1 MSEPQRCEF
10 FFLRYVPNPINGE
23 FVNFGVVMLDA
34 DRRDGAEGFT
44 AVRFAHD
51 LRRVKCVDANADLEW
66 LHAFEEDLRHQL
78 SVASTR
84 EEMLA
89 KINQFSNLIQ
99 TSSNEFCQTTS
110 PREEVERI
118 AREYLEPP
126 KQKPERIGLLRGR
139 MAVYQP
145 MRALFIK
152 AGVWE
157 LMQHRISVAVF
168 THPGDRFKI
177 DCGYRSNDIFKMFH
191 ALSLKSESDDPKVL
205 AYSYPKSAD
214 GIGRREKAEARLTAV
229 VEDDLDRK
237 SDSVQFALDTFDQAH
252 IAVATLS
259 QVVQLAEV
267 ARKELRV

>member
-1 MSEPQRCEF
+1 MAELQRCEF
-10 FFLRYVPNPINGE
+10 FLLRYVPDLLKNE

-34 DRRDGAEGFT
+34 ERKNSARGFA
-44 AVRFAHD
+44 AVRFTHD
-51 LRRVKCVDANADLEW
+51 WRRVKCMDANADLEM
-66 LHAFEEDLRHQL
+66 LQALQDDLSRRL
-78 SVASTR
+78 GAASSR
-84 EEMLA
+84 EEMLGMVE
-89 KINQFSNLIQ
+89 QFSNTIQ
-99 TSSNEFCQTTS
+99 IS
-110 PREEVERI
+110 PPEWLESASPEREVERI

-145 MRALFIK
+145 MRGLFIK

-157 LMQHRISVAVF
+157 LMQHRISVADF
-168 THPGDRFKI
+168 THPGDRLKI